1 MKESFEF
8 SFNVC
13 KSADDIKH
21 TNKTLKEIMT
31 FAKNEKYMRLVLFY
45 YVPGFSDYYQNQ
57 DILVKKNFEIEMN
70 KLLYIILIENGKIL
84 EVQRKFVSLVLKFTS
99 NILFE

>member
-45 YVPGFSDYYQNQ
+45 YVPGFSDYY
-57 DILVKKNFEIEMN
+57 
-70 KLLYIILIENGKIL
+70 
-84 EVQRKFVSLVLKFTS
+84 
-99 NILFE
+99 